1 MTNFK
6 DIIDTFETAATLH
19 KGVSAFSYG
28 TLDQLDANTQSIE
41 YSYVFLRP
49 VLSPGLSGNTRQLNF
64 ELYSLDVP
72 KLDDPQGLQVMSQTE
87 WVLYDICGYFN
98 RGPQQQDYQIDIVDI
113 TPVNE
118 AFRDRVYGWVANI
131 TFIEQGIFNYCDYPA

>member
-6 DIIDTFETAATLH
+6 DIIESFETAATLH

-28 TLDQLDANTQSIE
+28 TLDQLDANTQSIQ

-49 VLSPGLSGNTRQLNF
+49 LQSLGLSGNTRTLSF

-72 KLDDPQGLQVMSQTE
+72 KLDDPQGLTVMSQTE
-87 WVLYDICGYFN
+87 WVVYDICGYFN
-98 RGPQQQDYQIDIVDI
+98 RGPLQQTQQVNINNII
-113 TPVNE
+113 PVNE
-118 AFRDRVYGWVANI
+118 AFQDRVYGWVATI
-131 TFIEQGIFNYCDYPA
+131 DWFEQGVFNYCDYPA

>member
-1 MTNFK
+1 MTNYK
-6 DIIDTFETAATLH
+6 DIIGYFETAATLH

-28 TLDQLDANTQSIE
+28 TLDQLDANTQNIE

-49 VLSPGLSGNTRQLNF
+49 LASQGLSGNTRSLTF

-72 KLDDPQGLQVMSQTE
+72 KLDDPQGLTVMSQTE

-98 RGPQQQDYQIDIVDI
+98 RGPVQQTQQVNINNI

-118 AFRDRVYGWVANI
+118 AFMDRVYGWVANI
-131 TFIEQGIFNYCDYPA
+131 TWFEQGVFNYCDYPA

>member
-6 DIIDTFETAATLH
+6 DIVDTFETAATLH

-72 KLDDPQGLQVMSQTE
+72 KLEDPQGLQVMSQTE